1 MPVTSPSMHRDV
13 PLKRRVV
20 AASAWSLTRHGI
32 SLVIRFGSNLVMTR
46 LLVPEM
52 FGVMAIATIVMVG
65 LAMFS
70 DLGLKQSIVQS
81 QRGSDTAFL
90 NTAWILQIA
99 RGFVLWIIALGISM
113 MIYYGSRAGMVP
125 RDSVYADL
133 SLPWVIVALSSA
145 DSSRPSC
152 PRRAAISRSTA

>member
-70 DLGLKQSIVQS
+70 DLGLRQSIVQS
-81 QRGSDTAFL
+81 PRGSDPAFL

-99 RGFVLWIIALGISM
+99 RGFLLWIIALTISAL
-113 MIYYGSRAGMVP
+113 IYAADRGGMVP
-125 RDSVYADL
+125 LGRVYA
-133 SLPWVIVALSSA
+133 
-145 DSSRPSC
+145 
-152 PRRAAISRSTA
+152 